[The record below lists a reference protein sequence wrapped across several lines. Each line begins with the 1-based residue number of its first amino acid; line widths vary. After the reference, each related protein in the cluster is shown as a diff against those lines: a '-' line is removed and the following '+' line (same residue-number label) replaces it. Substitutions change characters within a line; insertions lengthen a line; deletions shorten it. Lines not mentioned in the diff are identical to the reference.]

1 MKIVYY
7 TCQTGPGEGYI
18 PSIKE
23 QIPDGIE
30 AYFLHDGYLGTPE
43 NRGWN
48 YIDLTKEADCPTA
61 SFQLRQRYGRF
72 LHHRWFPDA
81 DWTIYTD
88 QKYYLHRNF
97 WEECLSLIENA
108 TTELGGS
115 LDCIVNNAGITQ
127 DNLAIRMSLDEWRR
141 VIDINLTSTFLMSK
155 FAIKKM
161 LKNKSGK
168 IVNITSVVGHMGNL
182 GQANYTASK
191 AGIVAMSKS
200 LAIEYAKK
208 NINVNCISP
217 GFIKTA
223 MTDKIDEKFK
233 ETIISKIP
241 SARLGEPEDIAN
253 AVGFLCSDQSSY
265 INGETLHVNGGMYMA

>member
-1 MKIVYY
+1 MKDLNKKNIIV
-7 TCQTGPGEGYI
+7 TGASGGI
-18 PSIKE
+18 GNSI
-23 QIPDGIE
+23 IE
-30 AYFLHDGYLGTPE
+30 KLYNCGANILASGTRVE
-43 NRGWN
+43 KLEELKSKYKNIKILKFDISQSSKIEEFVQN
-48 YIDLTKEADCPTA
+48 A
-61 SFQLRQRYGRF
+61 S
-72 LHHRWFPDA
+72 
-81 DWTIYTD
+81 
-88 QKYYLHRNF
+88 
-97 WEECLSLIENA
+97 
-108 TTELGGS
+108 TELGGG

-127 DNLAIRMSLDEWRR
+127 DNLAIRMSIEEWKK
-141 VIDINLTSTFLMSK
+141 VIDINLTSTFLLSK

-168 IVNITSVVGHMGNL
+168 IVNITSVVGHTGNL

-208 NINVNCISP
+208 NININCISP

-233 ETIISKIP
+233 EIIMSKIP
-241 SARLGEPEDIAN
+241 SGRLGEPGDIAN
-253 AVGFLCSDQSSY
+253 AVLFLASNQSNY